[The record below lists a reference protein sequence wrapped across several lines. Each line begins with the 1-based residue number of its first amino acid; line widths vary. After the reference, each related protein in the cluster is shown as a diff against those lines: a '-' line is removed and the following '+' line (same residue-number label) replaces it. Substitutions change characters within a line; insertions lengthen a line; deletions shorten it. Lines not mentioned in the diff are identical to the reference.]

1 MDLVELED
9 RLDFLITEMYNSN
22 ISVDDVRDEIED
34 ELKEFMPED
43 IYKSYFKKLEYFEEQ
58 AFQSDWNILDGDSY
72 GSYNE
77 TDW

>member
-1 MDLVELED
+1 
-9 RLDFLITEMYNSN
+9 
-22 ISVDDVRDEIED
+22 
-34 ELKEFMPED
+34 MPED